1 MGKPDVK
8 LEVLISTLGRD
19 GIERVARM
27 VLPRVDGVRYLVSWQ
42 KPEGELPQS
51 LNRTDLSVYRTS
63 SLGISSNR
71 NDAFDV
77 STAELLLIA
86 DDDLNYTEERLRSVI
101 STMDAHP
108 EVDLATFRH
117 DGGDG
122 KTYPECEFDLKDWAK
137 NYYVT
142 SFEIALR
149 RHVVFG
155 ENRVRY
161 DVRFGPGAPRF
172 KASDEAFFVDDV
184 VKAGYNCRFF
194 PITVVTHPGKTNSH
208 RYLTS
213 AFLESQGVYIRSK
226 YKWYSAWVRI
236 PLVAWRHYKARRYT
250 LFPAI
255 WFLFRGWTFKR

>member
-1 MGKPDVK
+1 MGEQEIK

-19 GIERVARM
+19 GIERVAKM

-42 KPEGELPQS
+42 KPDGDIPQS
-51 LNRTDLSVYRTS
+51 LVRPDMSVYRTS
-63 SLGISSNR
+63 SMGISSNR
-71 NDAFDV
+71 NDAFDA
-77 STAELLLIA
+77 STARLLLIA
-86 DDDLNYTEERLRSVI
+86 DDDLIYTEEGLQSVI
-101 STMDAHP
+101 ATMEAHP

-117 DGGDG
+117 EGGDE
-122 KTYPECEFDLKDWAK
+122 KKFPDYEFDLTARVK

-172 KASDEAFFVDDV
+172 KAGDEAFFVDDV
-184 VKAGYNCRFF
+184 MRAGYICRFF
-194 PITVVTHPGKTNSH
+194 PITIVTHPGKTNSH

-213 AFLESQGVYIRSK
+213 AFLESQGVHIRSQ
-226 YKWYSAWVRI
+226 YPWYSAWARI